1 MARIVQK
8 YGGTSVG
15 DIERIKRV
23 ANRIKAARD
32 EGNEVVVVVSARSG
46 VTNELIARAKA
57 IHEHP
62 SERELDMLLATGEQ
76 ETIALTA
83 IAMQAVDVD
92 AVSYTGGQAGIFT
105 DAAHTKAKIKT
116 INASPIIHDLLAGKV
131 VIVAGFQGI
140 NEEGQITT
148 LGRGGSDLT
157 AIALAAAVKADKCEI
172 YTDVDGVYTADP
184 RVVKDA
190 RKLNEI
196 SYDEML
202 ELASSGS
209 KVMQSR
215 SVEFA
220 KKYDVV
226 FEVRSSFN
234 HNPGTIVKEEV
245 AYMEQVVVRGV
256 AVDKDQTKVIVS
268 NIPDKPGSAGR
279 VFRALADANII
290 VDMIVQNIGRNGIAN
305 LTFTVPQSDSH
316 RARQAL
322 DPVFK
327 EIGGGEVAIHDQ
339 IAKLSVVGVG
349 MKTHSGVAATLFE
362 TLAAQGINIEL
373 ISTSEIKISVVIA
386 AAAPTTPPAPR
397 TRRSGWTSSEPG
409 SRTMGFGLRF
419 GGTPDPAVLTCCL
432 LTSAWSDLCFRLPC
446 ASSPPAGRR
455 TARLLRGGGGR
466 PRPGRR
472 PVPARD
478 PAGSVGGTGA
488 LSRVWATR
496 TSATNSSAGSRPISS
511 PALLKELV
519 ARSYRRFSHP
529 AIAPLEQLG
538 ENLFVLELF
547 HGPTLAFKDF
557 ALQLLGNLYE
567 HQCRVRGET
576 INVLG
581 ATSGDTGAAAIHG
594 LLGKPGVAIFILYP
608 DGADR
613 AAAGA
618 PDGVHRARPT
628 FLPSPSTERL
638 TTRRRR

>member
-23 ANRIKAARD
+23 ADRIKATRD

-46 VTNELIARAKA
+46 VTNELLARAKA

-83 IAMQAVDVD
+83 IALHAIKVE
-92 AVSYTGGQAGIFT
+92 AVSYTGAQAGIFT

-116 INASPIIHDLLAGKV
+116 INARPIEHDLQAGKV

-140 NEEGQITT
+140 NDEGQITT

-190 RKLNEI
+190 RKLDEI

-245 AYMEQVVVRGV
+245 VYMEEVVVRGV
-256 AVDKDQTKVIVS
+256 AVDKDQAKVIVS

-316 RARQAL
+316 RAQQAL

-327 EIGGGEVAIHDQ
+327 ELGGGEVAIHHE

-362 TLAAQGINIEL
+362 TLATQRINIEL
-373 ISTSEIKISVVIA
+373 ISTSEIKISVVISAVRADEA
-386 AAAPTTPPAPR
+386 ARAAHAA
-397 TRRSGWTSSEPG
+397 
-409 SRTMGFGLRF
+409 FGL
-419 GGTPDPAVLTCCL
+419 D
-432 LTSAWSDLCFRLPC
+432 
-446 ASSPPAGRR
+446 
-455 TARLLRGGGGR
+455 
-466 PRPGRR
+466 
-472 PVPARD
+472 
-478 PAGSVGGTGA
+478 
-488 LSRVWATR
+488 
-496 TSATNSSAGSRPISS
+496 
-511 PALLKELV
+511 K
-519 ARSYRRFSHP
+519 
-529 AIAPLEQLG
+529 LG
-538 ENLFVLELF
+538 
-547 HGPTLAFKDF
+547 
-557 ALQLLGNLYE
+557 LG
-567 HQCRVRGET
+567 
-576 INVLG
+576 
-581 ATSGDTGAAAIHG
+581 
-594 LLGKPGVAIFILYP
+594 
-608 DGADR
+608 
-613 AAAGA
+613 
-618 PDGVHRARPT
+618 
-628 FLPSPSTERL
+628 
-638 TTRRRR
+638 

>member
-23 ANRIKAARD
+23 AGRIKAARD
-32 EGNEVVVVVSARSG
+32 EGNELVVVVSARSG

-62 SERELDMLLATGEQ
+62 SERELDMLLAIGEQ

-83 IAMQAVDVD
+83 IALHALNVD
-92 AVSYTGGQAGIFT
+92 AVSFTGGQAGIFT
-105 DAAHTKAKIKT
+105 DAAYTKAKIKT
-116 INASPIIHDLLAGKV
+116 INPRPIENELGAGKV

-140 NEEGQITT
+140 NEDGQITT

-157 AIALAAAVKADKCEI
+157 AIALAAAVKADRCEI

-190 RKLNEI
+190 CKLNEI

-256 AVDKDQTKVIVS
+256 AVDKDQAKVVVS

-290 VDMIVQNIGRNGIAN
+290 VDMIVQNIGHHGIAN
-305 LTFTVPQSDSH
+305 LTFTVPQGDSH
-316 RARQAL
+316 RAHKAL
-322 DPVFK
+322 EPVFNDL
-327 EIGGGEVAIHDQ
+327 GGGEVAIHDQ

-362 TLAAQGINIEL
+362 TLAAEGINIEL
-373 ISTSEIKISVVIA
+373 ISTSEIKISVVITA
-386 AAAPTTPPAPR
+386 ARADDAARAAHAA
-397 TRRSGWTSSEPG
+397 
-409 SRTMGFGLRF
+409 FGLEK
-419 GGTPDPAVLTCCL
+419 L
-432 LTSAWSDLCFRLPC
+432 
-446 ASSPPAGRR
+446 
-455 TARLLRGGGGR
+455 
-466 PRPGRR
+466 
-472 PVPARD
+472 
-478 PAGSVGGTGA
+478 
-488 LSRVWATR
+488 
-496 TSATNSSAGSRPISS
+496 
-511 PALLKELV
+511 
-519 ARSYRRFSHP
+519 
-529 AIAPLEQLG
+529 
-538 ENLFVLELF
+538 
-547 HGPTLAFKDF
+547 
-557 ALQLLGNLYE
+557 
-567 HQCRVRGET
+567 
-576 INVLG
+576 
-581 ATSGDTGAAAIHG
+581 
-594 LLGKPGVAIFILYP
+594 
-608 DGADR
+608 
-613 AAAGA
+613 
-618 PDGVHRARPT
+618 
-628 FLPSPSTERL
+628 
-638 TTRRRR
+638 